1 MAKFLDLPR
10 ELRDGIYTHY
20 ATKDGG
26 YVYDALTR
34 KLDAAD
40 GSRIDLSLML
50 VCSRVTS
57 ELRPVFFSSN
67 TITFKSSWLGHDESD
82 NANCFEYSLERIH
95 QLAGLRLYDVRHDI
109 TDEMARRAKAKFPEC
124 AEMLQ
129 LLREPYHSINNV
141 PAHIKMVHEWQMW
154 HQPPSTHRR
163 FVNFMLLQKKATNKR
178 WWLFWKPKLL
188 LREIEN
194 GKKNVVPQLA
204 ELPDPWIIPQRRD
217 LEALEQL
224 GQGFGSFS
232 YEPMRTP
239 IHIKRYTSAAA
250 LAI

>member
-34 KLDAAD
+34 KLGAAD

-67 TITFKSSWLGHDESD
+67 TITFKSSWLRHDESD
-82 NANCFEYSLERIH
+82 KADCFGSSLERIH

-109 TDEMARRAKAKFPEC
+109 TDEMAWRAEAKFPEC

-129 LLREPYHSINNV
+129 LLREPNHSISKV
-141 PAHIKMVHEWQMW
+141 PAHIQMIPGWQMW
-154 HQPPSTHRR
+154 HRPPSTHRR
-163 FVNFMLLQKKATNKR
+163 FVDFML
-178 WWLFWKPKLL
+178 
-188 LREIEN
+188 
-194 GKKNVVPQLA
+194 
-204 ELPDPWIIPQRRD
+204 
-217 LEALEQL
+217 
-224 GQGFGSFS
+224 
-232 YEPMRTP
+232 
-239 IHIKRYTSAAA
+239 
-250 LAI
+250 